1 MSSKPHVS
9 CCLMRSFF
17 CSAAVH
23 CLQILV
29 ATDVASRGLDVK
41 GIAHVINLDLPRQ
54 FEDYVHRIGQ
64 LPAAPACPCRACK
77 HHQMHISVIVV
88 AGLLVTLHLDDLKRQ
103 AARQCKSSA
112 LLVQQDCVLKAR
124 LVVEHHCNSSSAR
137 SMTILQVA
145 EASAMCFERHT
156 VSQ

>member
-1 MSSKPHVS
+1 M
-9 CCLMRSFF
+9 
-17 CSAAVH
+17 H

-64 LPAAPACPCRACK
+64 LRAAPACPCRACK

-112 LLVQQDCVLKAR
+112 MLVQQDCVLKAR